1 MAYRKVILAEAQ
13 QEYRDI
19 VGYLVSMLRSE
30 QAARNFMEEFDKQVN
45 LVAENPELYGLSRVP
60 ELAERGYRCAPM
72 NNYIALYK
80 VADGQIVVCRIVHKS
95 RDYARLLEQVAIAG
109 ILQGAACGVLFAAKS
124 YNLVDGPIAR
134 DASVRPWYHDAMLKR
149 PSSGK
154 KAL

>member
-1 MAYRKVILAEAQ
+1 MAYREVILAEAQ

-19 VGYLVSMLRSE
+19 VGYLVSMSRSE

-95 RDYARLLEQVAIAG
+95 RDYARLL
-109 ILQGAACGVLFAAKS
+109 
-124 YNLVDGPIAR
+124 
-134 DASVRPWYHDAMLKR
+134 
-149 PSSGK
+149 
-154 KAL
+154 

>member
-19 VGYLVSMLRSE
+19 VGYLVSMSRSE

-45 LVAENPELYGLSRVP
+45 LVAENP

-95 RDYARLLEQVAIAG
+95 RDYARLL
-109 ILQGAACGVLFAAKS
+109 
-124 YNLVDGPIAR
+124 
-134 DASVRPWYHDAMLKR
+134 
-149 PSSGK
+149 
-154 KAL
+154 

>member
-19 VGYLVSMLRSE
+19 VGYLVSMSRSE
-30 QAARNFMEEFDKQVN
+30 QAARNFIDKQVN

-95 RDYARLLEQVAIAG
+95 RDYARLL
-109 ILQGAACGVLFAAKS
+109 
-124 YNLVDGPIAR
+124 
-134 DASVRPWYHDAMLKR
+134 
-149 PSSGK
+149 
-154 KAL
+154 

>member
-45 LVAENPELYGLSRVP
+45 LVAENPELYSLSRVP

-80 VADGQIVVCRIVHKS
+80 AADGQIVVCRIVHKS
-95 RDYARLLEQVAIAG
+95 RDYARLL
-109 ILQGAACGVLFAAKS
+109 
-124 YNLVDGPIAR
+124 
-134 DASVRPWYHDAMLKR
+134 
-149 PSSGK
+149 
-154 KAL
+154 

>member
-19 VGYLVSMLRSE
+19 VGYLVGMLRSE

-60 ELAERGYRCAPM
+60 ELAERGYRCASV

-95 RDYARLLEQVAIAG
+95 RIMPAFCSRLQLQEYCRGGLWGAFRRQ
-109 ILQGAACGVLFAAKS
+109 ILQSCRWADRAGRVPFAVVS
-124 YNLVDGPIAR
+124 
-134 DASVRPWYHDAMLKR
+134 
-149 PSSGK
+149 
-154 KAL
+154 

>member
-19 VGYLVSMLRSE
+19 VGYLVSMSRSE
-30 QAARNFMEEFDKQVN
+30 QAARNFMEDKQVN

-60 ELAERGYRCAPM
+60 ELAERGYRCASV

-95 RDYARLLEQVAIAG
+95 RDYARLL
-109 ILQGAACGVLFAAKS
+109 
-124 YNLVDGPIAR
+124 
-134 DASVRPWYHDAMLKR
+134 
-149 PSSGK
+149 
-154 KAL
+154 

>member
-1 MAYRKVILAEAQ
+1 M
-13 QEYRDI
+13 
-19 VGYLVSMLRSE
+19 
-30 QAARNFMEEFDKQVN
+30 N

-95 RDYARLLEQVAIAG
+95 RIMPPSVADCNCRNTAG
-109 ILQGAACGVLFAAKS
+109 GGLVGCFSPAKS

-134 DASVRPWYHDAMLKR
+134 DASRSPWYHDAMLKR

>member
-1 MAYRKVILAEAQ
+1 MAYRKAILAEAQ

-19 VGYLVSMLRSE
+19 VGYLVGMLRSE

-60 ELAERGYRCAPM
+60 ELAERGYRCASV

-95 RDYARLLEQVAIAG
+95 RDYSRLL
-109 ILQGAACGVLFAAKS
+109 
-124 YNLVDGPIAR
+124 
-134 DASVRPWYHDAMLKR
+134 
-149 PSSGK
+149 
-154 KAL
+154 

>member
-95 RDYARLLEQVAIAG
+95 RIMPAFCSRLQLQEYCRGRLVGCFSPPNLTILSMGRSRGTRPFARG
-109 ILQGAACGVLFAAKS
+109 IMMRC
-124 YNLVDGPIAR
+124 
-134 DASVRPWYHDAMLKR
+134 
-149 PSSGK
+149 
-154 KAL
+154 